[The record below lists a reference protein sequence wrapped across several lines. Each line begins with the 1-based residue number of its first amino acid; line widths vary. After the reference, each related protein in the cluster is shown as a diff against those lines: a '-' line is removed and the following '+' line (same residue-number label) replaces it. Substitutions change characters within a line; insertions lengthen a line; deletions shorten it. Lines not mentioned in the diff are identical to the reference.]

1 MMFRAIYDGED
12 CLGVWR
18 DDNHM
23 VIKWSCADVY
33 FSFAQRG
40 NAISA
45 HFSAAKTALRYIRY
59 AIDDFCKWAFNV
71 MPWCTMILACVKRES
86 VSRLIK
92 DSGFRFVLKIDGHDI
107 FARCDQWAAQ

>member
-45 HFSAAKTALRYIRY
+45 HFSADKTALRYIRY
-59 AIDDFCKWAFNV
+59 AIADFCIWAFNV
-71 MPWCTMILACVKRES
+71 MPWCNMILACITIPS
-86 VSRLIK
+86 VARLVRQCGFEYVITH
-92 DSGFRFVLKIDGHDI
+92 DSADIYARGKI
-107 FARCDQWAAQ
+107 